1 MFSNDIIQFINFI
14 RVFPKEL
21 FERIIIFIQLFVI
34 LSEILSFFYIRNIT
48 KDY

>member
-14 RVFPKEL
+14 RVLPKEIY
-21 FERIIIFIQLFVI
+21 ERIIISIQLFVI
-34 LSEILSFFYIRNIT
+34 LAEILSFFFIRNIT